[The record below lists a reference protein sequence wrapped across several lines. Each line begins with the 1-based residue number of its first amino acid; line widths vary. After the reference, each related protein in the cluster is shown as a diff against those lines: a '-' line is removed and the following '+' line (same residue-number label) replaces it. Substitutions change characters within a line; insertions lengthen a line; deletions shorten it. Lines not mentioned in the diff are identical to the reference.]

1 MAETTDPVA
10 DFAKAIKD
18 DPGISDV
25 LRQAASDLFDALTK
39 PADSPAADAA
49 PEQPAPE
56 TPVAPEG

>member
-1 MAETTDPVA
+1 MPENTDPVA
-10 DFAKAIKD
+10 DFAKAVKD
-18 DPGISDV
+18 DSGVSDV

-39 PADSPAADAA
+39 PADSTPADVA